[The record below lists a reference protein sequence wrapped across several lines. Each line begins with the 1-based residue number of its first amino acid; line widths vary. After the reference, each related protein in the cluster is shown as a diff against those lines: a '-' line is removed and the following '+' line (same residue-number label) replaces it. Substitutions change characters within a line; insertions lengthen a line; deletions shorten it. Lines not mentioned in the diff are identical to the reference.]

1 MKNPLQSTTIW
12 LNIIPVVITVLTTL
26 SNDQIISSHPR
37 VAAGIASALFV
48 LNILNRFRT
57 VEPISFK

>member
-26 SNDQIISSHPR
+26 SNEQLIAQNPR
-37 VAAGIASALFV
+37 ITAGIASALFV

>member
-1 MKNPLQSTTIW
+1 MKNPLQSATIW

-26 SNDQIISSHPR
+26 SNEQLITQNPR
-37 VAAGIASALFV
+37 IAAGIASALFV

-57 VEPISFK
+57 VEPVSFK